1 MFILTNT
8 YRYIKLTLALVCL
21 IFGIVVTVY
30 GFSGENDIPVCTGG
44 IVMILAALF
53 LALDGSKILADL
65 RNEIGKLASER
76 REFDLENKELSTN
89 VDKLRE
95 ENGEL
100 VVIVSKI
107 KSQNEERARQLK
119 ESKILIEKQDLQLKE
134 QTANN
139 KEMTDQVHKFQ
150 SLNANL
156 KTIILTMAQ
165 TIDQSN
171 HLANTLNMSISKIES
186 VSSDVLKSAEI
197 MSKLQMGLTSLK
209 FKELDVDS
217 DGSISYMEWE
227 KMIQRV

>member
-65 RNEIGKLASER
+65 RNEIGKLANER